1 MGWAFVSSTCFAFG
15 FVGSIIFR
23 LLLSLSLSFPPSLR
37 AFCLGFFAFW
47 HPFWHINLF
56 THART
61 LWHWFSVTLLP
72 RWEGRRWNGMVKG
85 PKTWRCFNIEV
96 SHLQRCDDDA
106 RGRRGKG
113 FRGSSMNHHGN
124 KQRKSGVTACTTVR
138 QVRPPSGLFVG
149 HPPLGRGM
157 APAEVGWEPFVQGWT
172 HANRRF
178 RRFFK
183 ERWDAYGAASRRVW
197 VKKT

>member
-1 MGWAFVSSTCFAFG
+1 MQKRRPCDGDHTQH
-15 FVGSIIFR
+15 
-23 LLLSLSLSFPPSLR
+23 PSGTAER
-37 AFCLGFFAFW
+37 
-47 HPFWHINLF
+47 N
-56 THART
+56 T

-85 PKTWRCFNIEV
+85 PKAWRCFNIEV

-138 QVRPPSGLFVG
+138 QVRLQPPPVASSLAIRHWGG
-149 HPPLGRGM
+149 GWP
-157 APAEVGWEPFVQGWT
+157 PAEVGWEPFVQGWT
-172 HANRRF
+172 HTHTRTSHLLKAYSLFFQELISIGFQCAYF
-178 RRFFK
+178 RREIICCLSMPPLVLDTNCEGTKRF
-183 ERWDAYGAASRRVW
+183 
-197 VKKT
+197 